1 MTEKNENWFQR
12 NWYSIVVKGTLYL
25 GILSLLTFVVSL
37 ALYWAFGYET
47 LLGVKISV
55 VLFFISASIG
65 ALKGLR

>member
-12 NWYSIVVKGTLYL
+12 NWYIIVVKGALYL

-47 LLGVKISV
+47 MLGIKISV
-55 VLFFISASIG
+55 VLYIISACIG